1 MDSNWSSNMKKI
13 QISEVVKKDLK
24 VLLYLVVFG
33 GVTILS
39 QRYLQAGEASVLLG
53 AGANYVLFRLQQ
65 ELKGAGY
72 SKALTK

>member
-1 MDSNWSSNMKKI
+1 MKKI

-39 QRYLQAGEASVLLG
+39 QRYLQVGEASVLLG

>member
-1 MDSNWSSNMKKI
+1 MTKI
-13 QISEVVKKDLK
+13 KVSEVVKKDLK

-72 SKALTK
+72 TSAIK

>member
-1 MDSNWSSNMKKI
+1 MKKI

>member
-1 MDSNWSSNMKKI
+1 MKKI

-53 AGANYVLFRLQQ
+53 AGANYILFRLQQ